1 MKAITLHAPK
11 PVALDWKPRNS
22 RYARGEAPTRCFSPK
37 LASVLVRLDDAP
49 MMGNDPV
56 GDEEESN
63 NPGAGTTPTPF
74 NAD

>member
-1 MKAITLHAPK
+1 
-11 PVALDWKPRNS
+11 
-22 RYARGEAPTRCFSPK
+22 
-37 LASVLVRLDDAP
+37 LDDAP